1 MGMGRAASVDDEA
14 IYVRLAEVFRAN
26 GYAGASLS
34 ALSDA
39 VGLRRASLYHRF
51 PSGKPAMAA
60 AVLDGVAVEFAQIL
74 QPLASEPD
82 VARGVAEMARQIARF
97 YADGRLA
104 CVLDTMTLAGA
115 PDEIRAQAAGLAR
128 GWLQAMTDAA
138 IRAGASETEAGARA
152 RAALVRIEGALVV
165 SRVLDDPTIFEQVLA
180 ELPGL
185 LAP

>member
-1 MGMGRAASVDDEA
+1 MGRTASVDDEV
-14 IYVRLAEVFRAN
+14 IYARLAEVFRVA

-34 ALSDA
+34 ALSEA

-60 AVLDGVAVEFAQIL
+60 AVLDSVEVHFAHVL
-74 QPLASEPD
+74 EPLGSESD
-82 VARGVAEMARQIARF
+82 VAGGVTEMARRLARF
-97 YADGRLA
+97 YADGRLS

-115 PDEIRAQAAGLAR
+115 PEEIRAQAARLAR
-128 GWLQAMTDAA
+128 GWIRAMAGAA
-138 IRAGASETEAGARA
+138 VRAGASETEASDRA

-165 SRVLDDPTIFEQVLA
+165 SRVLDDPSIFEQVLT

-185 LAP
+185 IAP